1 MDNGRTRKLLTS
13 ARSKVGVCD
22 RHKCAVPSRMEEKK
36 KEKEEPAE
44 DTIVSSAPSNPSTT
58 TTEFGAPTSSS
69 FSSSPSPAYEYS
81 DMIEI
86 RVRPCAQAPA
96 LKKNKLILDRSKTI
110 GQLEKALKKML
121 KYQDSLFLYVGSGF
135 APTPDQTLNDLF
147 DNFSVRNVLDIHY
160 GFQEQWG

>member
-1 MDNGRTRKLLTS
+1 
-13 ARSKVGVCD
+13 
-22 RHKCAVPSRMEEKK
+22 MEEKK
-36 KEKEEPAE
+36 KEKDEPSE
-44 DTIVSSAPSNPSTT
+44 DTAVSSTLPNPSTT
-58 TTEFGAPTSSS
+58 EFGTQTSSS